1 MKLSSALS
9 RKTFDYKFSDN
20 KFSML
25 TKKIATGWRR
35 EQLEIIWFSCKSE
48 QWIRACGMRIVLESN
63 SNLSVQWPEWQ
74 QRADDKKK
82 KKKGKESTMLKKKN
96 CRVTQADEVKFCEAS
111 PFSCSSPFVHWIYTR
126 ARTLYVGIADD
137 FLGDCA
143 KAAGCELLA
152 LSFPLRVRGNRGVFF
167 CLSTPT
173 SSR

>member
-1 MKLSSALS
+1 
-9 RKTFDYKFSDN
+9 
-20 KFSML
+20 
-25 TKKIATGWRR
+25 
-35 EQLEIIWFSCKSE
+35 
-48 QWIRACGMRIVLESN
+48 
-63 SNLSVQWPEWQ
+63 
-74 QRADDKKK
+74 
-82 KKKGKESTMLKKKN
+82 MLKKKN

>member
-63 SNLSVQWPEWQ
+63 SNLSVQWPERQ
-74 QRADDKKK
+74 QRADDKKRK
-82 KKKGKESTMLKKKN
+82 KKRKRIDDVEEEKLS
-96 CRVTQADEVKFCEAS
+96 RYAS
-111 PFSCSSPFVHWIYTR
+111 RRGEILR
-126 ARTLYVGIADD
+126 G
-137 FLGDCA
+137 
-143 KAAGCELLA
+143 
-152 LSFPLRVRGNRGVFF
+152 LSIFMQFPLCPLDLHACTYVVRRH
-167 CLSTPT
+167 
-173 SSR
+173 SRWLPRWLRESRRMWAACIIVSVTGSW